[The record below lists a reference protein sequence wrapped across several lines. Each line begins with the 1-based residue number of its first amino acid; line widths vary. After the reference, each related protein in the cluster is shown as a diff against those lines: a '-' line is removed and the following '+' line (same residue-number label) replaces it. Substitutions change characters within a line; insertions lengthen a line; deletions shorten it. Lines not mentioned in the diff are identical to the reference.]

1 MSSLGTRILT
11 AMALAAVVFTCLFT
25 SHYLLLLLLLAFT
38 VGGIWEFVTLAHLYP
53 NVAPSKPLPDKILA
67 ITAGGAVYLLVTGI
81 FMGFV
86 PAVAYTALMPLLL
99 LLAIREMYVQ
109 PHGQFLRFC
118 LLATG
123 ILYMAVPLAMVNAI
137 AHFGGTYQPWLILGV
152 FFLIWA
158 NDTGAYFAGRFLGK
172 TPLFKSISPKKTWE
186 GSIGGLLLTL
196 VIAFVAAKLL
206 PQFTLLTWLGIAF
219 LSVTVG
225 TWGDLAES
233 MLKRN
238 VGVKDSGSILPGH
251 GGVLDRLDAVLFV
264 IPFVWAWLQ
273 VAQAA

>member
-1 MSSLGTRILT
+1 MSSLGTRVVT
-11 AMALAAVVFTCLFT
+11 AMVLAAVAFTCLFT

-38 VGGIWEFVTLAHLYP
+38 AGGIWEFVTLVHLYP
-53 NVAPSKPLPDKILA
+53 GVVPQNPLSDKLLT
-67 ITAGGAVYLLVTGI
+67 TATGVVVYLLVSGI
-81 FMGFV
+81 LLGL
-86 PAVAYTALMPLLL
+86 VATVAWVALMPLLL
-99 LLAIREMYVQ
+99 LLGIREMYVH
-109 PHGQFLRFC
+109 PHGLFLRFC
-118 LLATG
+118 LLVSG
-123 ILYMAVPLAMVNAI
+123 ILYIALPLSMVNAI
-137 AHFGGTYQPWLILGV
+137 AHYNGTYQPWLVLGV

-186 GSIGGLLLTL
+186 GSVGGFLLTFAL
-196 VIAFVAAKLL
+196 AFVAAKLL
-206 PQFTLLTWLGIAF
+206 PQLSLLTWLGIAF

-251 GGVLDRLDAVLFV
+251 GGVLDRLDAVFFV

-273 VAQAA
+273 IVG